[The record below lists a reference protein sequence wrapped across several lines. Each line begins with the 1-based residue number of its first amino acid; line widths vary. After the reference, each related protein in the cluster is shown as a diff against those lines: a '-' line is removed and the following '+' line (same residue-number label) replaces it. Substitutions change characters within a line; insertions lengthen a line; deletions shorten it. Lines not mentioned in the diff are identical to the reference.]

1 MRISIFAK
9 LALTFLVIVAGLV
22 VFISVSTAR
31 ELDESFAE
39 LVRDRQDQVARGID
53 VEVGALLS
61 EIEGKLTGMR
71 DNPDFRLSLSEL
83 ERVRSEIEATPSPD
97 ENPIDPHAGNAQ
109 VQELIARVGELRDIA
124 FLSRLWLVSPEG
136 ILLAAGHDEYAFG
149 NNLLDPPGTFSDT
162 LQKALFGETVSM
174 VGVETVSAESIFTA
188 EVFLPVK
195 LVDRFLGTEQ
205 VYVLW
210 GAEEFNDAFIR
221 RMANLADAEIIAR
234 APGLNPIVSWS
245 EPGTPVDPDL
255 LNALSSGAGEISL
268 NGEMYQLATLPFPRS
283 ITDRPGEQV
292 MIDLLIPKSD
302 LIAQRRN
309 LLAGMLV
316 EVIIGGIVAILLA
329 FLISKSITLPIE
341 RLKVGVTALASGDI
355 TRRVEVHSRDE
366 VEDLVKSFNMM
377 ADELDA
383 NTRRLVEA
391 EKLSAWREV
400 ARRLAHEIKNPLS
413 PIKLSI
419 QNLMRVYRGNPK
431 AFENTLSDTSETI
444 LEEVDRLKTL
454 ADEFSNFARM
464 PKPILTPNDI
474 CELVGGS
481 VALFDKPEIGVSIE
495 FSHPENVP
503 DVLLDRDAM
512 SRVFTNLIKNAV
524 EAMNERV
531 GQIRVRISNVTIGD
545 LPWVRVTITDQGVG
559 MDEGSIKQ
567 SFNPYFTTKRGGSGL
582 GLAIVQNIVSE
593 HMGRIRLNS
602 EVGVGTVVVVELPA
616 VHLDRRV

>member
-1 MRISIFAK
+1 MRITIFAK

-22 VFISVSTAR
+22 LFLSVSAAR
-31 ELDESFAE
+31 ELDQSFTD

-83 ERVRSEIEATPSPD
+83 ERVRSEISTTP
-97 ENPIDPHAGNAQ
+97 NPEEDSSAHTAENAQ
-109 VQELIARVGELRDIA
+109 VQELIARVEELRDIA
-124 FLSRLWLVSPEG
+124 FLSRLWLISPDG

-149 NNLLDPPGTFSDT
+149 NNLLDPPGTYSSS
-162 LQKALFGETVSM
+162 LEKALTGETVSM
-174 VGVETVSAESIFTA
+174 VGVETISANSIFTA

-205 VYVLW
+205 IYVLW
-210 GAEEFNDAFIR
+210 GAEDFDDAFIK
-221 RMANLADAEIIAR
+221 RMSNLADAELVTR
-234 APGLNPIVSWS
+234 APGLDPIVSWS
-245 EPGTPVDPDL
+245 EPGTPVDPGL
-255 LNALSSGAGEISL
+255 LDALSRGVGEISL
-268 NGEMYQLATLPFPRS
+268 NGETYQLATLTFPRS
-283 ITDRPGEQV
+283 ISDSTHEQV

-302 LIAQRRN
+302 LQARKRT

-316 EVIIGGIVAILLA
+316 EVIIGGIVTILLA
-329 FLISKSITLPIE
+329 FLIAKSITLPIE
-341 RLKVGVTALASGDI
+341 RLKIGVTALASGDI

-377 ADELDA
+377 ADDLDT

-419 QNLMRVYRGNPK
+419 QNLSRVDKGNPK
-431 AFENTLSDTSETI
+431 AFEKTLTETSETI

-474 CELVGGS
+474 SELVGGS
-481 VALFDKPEIGVSIE
+481 VALFDKPEIGASIE
-495 FSHPENVP
+495 LTCPNNVP
-503 DVLLDRDAM
+503 SVLLDRDA
-512 SRVFTNLIKNAV
+512 
-524 EAMNERV
+524 
-531 GQIRVRISNVTIGD
+531 
-545 LPWVRVTITDQGVG
+545 
-559 MDEGSIKQ
+559 
-567 SFNPYFTTKRGGSGL
+567 
-582 GLAIVQNIVSE
+582 
-593 HMGRIRLNS
+593 
-602 EVGVGTVVVVELPA
+602 
-616 VHLDRRV
+616 